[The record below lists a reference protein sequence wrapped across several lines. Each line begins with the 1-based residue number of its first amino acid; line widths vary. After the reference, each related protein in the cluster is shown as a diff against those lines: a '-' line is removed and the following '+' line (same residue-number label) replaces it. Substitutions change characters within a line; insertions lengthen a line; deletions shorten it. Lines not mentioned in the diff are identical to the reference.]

1 VRPPTT
7 EQRLSFAQAASQYQR
22 DLAVHIDAQ
31 AYLKSRGFTEQVA
44 QQFQLGVV
52 TSPLVGHERY
62 RGRLAIPYLTP
73 AGPVNFRFRCL
84 EQHKCSDAVLFV
96 DRKTGKPIH
105 CQKYLGLEGLET
117 NLYNVGDLKKTGDAV
132 AVCEG
137 ELDAITLSMSG
148 IPAVAVPGASS
159 WKKHYRLCLE
169 DFTRVYA
176 FGDADDAG
184 KSLNKKLIES
194 VRAVPVRLPKGE
206 DCNSLYLTGGA
217 DALKRLISG

>member
-1 VRPPTT
+1 MRPPTT

-22 DLAVHIDAQ
+22 DLAVHTDAQ
-31 AYLKSRGFTEQVA
+31 AYLESRGFTEQVA

-84 EQHKCSDAVLFV
+84 EQHGCSEA
-96 DRKTGKPIH
+96 GH
-105 CQKYLGLEGLET
+105 GKYLGLEGLET

>member
-1 VRPPTT
+1 MRPPTT

-22 DLAVHIDAQ
+22 DLAVHTDAQ
-31 AYLKSRGFTEQVA
+31 AYLESRGFTEQVA
-44 QQFQLGVV
+44 QQFRLGVV

-84 EQHKCSDAVLFV
+84 EQHGCSEA
-96 DRKTGKPIH
+96 GH
-105 CQKYLGLEGLET
+105 GKYLGLEGLET
-117 NLYNVGDLKKTGDAV
+117 NLYNVGDLKKTGDGV

-194 VRAVPVRLPKGE
+194 VRAVPVRLPKGH
-206 DCNSLYLTGGA
+206 DVNSLYLEGGR
-217 DALKRLISG
+217 DALERLIGS

>member
-1 VRPPTT
+1 MRPPTT

-22 DLAVHIDAQ
+22 DLAVHTDAQ
-31 AYLKSRGFTEQVA
+31 AYLESRGFTEQVA
-44 QQFQLGVV
+44 QQFRLGVV

-84 EQHKCSDAVLFV
+84 EQHGCSEA
-96 DRKTGKPIH
+96 GH
-105 CQKYLGLEGLET
+105 GKYLGLEGLET
-117 NLYNVGDLKKTGDAV
+117 NLYNVGDLKKTGDGV

-206 DCNSLYLTGGA
+206 DCNSLYLKEGPDG
-217 DALKRLISG
+217 LKRLISG

>member
-22 DLAVHIDAQ
+22 DLAVHTGVQ

-44 QQFQLGVV
+44 QQFRLGVV

-62 RGRLAIPYLTP
+62 RGRLAIPYCTP
-73 AGPVNFRFRCL
+73 AGVVNFRFRCL
-84 EQHKCSDAVLFV
+84 EQHSCSEA
-96 DRKTGKPIH
+96 GH
-105 CQKYLGLEGLET
+105 GKYLGLEGLET
-117 NLYNVGDLKKTGDAV
+117 NLYNVADLKKQGDAV

-148 IPAVAVPGASS
+148 IPAVAVPGATN

-184 KSLNKKLIES
+184 KSLNKRLIES
-194 VRAVPVRLPKGE
+194 VRAIPVRLPRGE
-206 DCNSLYLTGGA
+206 DCNSLYMKGGA
-217 DALKRLISG
+217 DALRRLLSG